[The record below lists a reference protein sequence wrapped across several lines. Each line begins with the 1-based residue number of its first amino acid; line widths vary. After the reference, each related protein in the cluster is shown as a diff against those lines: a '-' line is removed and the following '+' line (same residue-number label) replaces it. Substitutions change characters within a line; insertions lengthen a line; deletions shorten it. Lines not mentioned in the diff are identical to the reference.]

1 MKNFALVGC
10 GQIGSRHLQG
20 LMKVPGP
27 LSIQVVD
34 PNPAARCLGRE
45 RAEEV
50 MPKEGVQIEWLN
62 SIDGLRPTDFTV
74 VATTAVNRANLLI
87 KLLERGHRRF
97 LVEKVVCQSDEEYQR
112 LLEAFARHQAKGWIN
127 FYHRYMDFYK
137 RLKQALVCGPIHLQ
151 VLSGNHGLGCN
162 AIHFLDLFTFLC
174 GNTQVEILGSFFK
187 DSLLPNKRSRE
198 LVEFSGTLFGRAA
211 EGSTFAF
218 TFSETSFASYTVE
231 VLDAKVRAFADEG
244 AENAQVAFEA
254 ENWAWQEWNFKNLFS
269 SVLTPRVAQDVLE
282 TDDCGLTPL
291 EDSYVPHRVLFEVF
305 SRHVERLTGK
315 VCPTCPIT

>member
-34 PNPAARCLGRE
+34 PNPAARCLGRK
-45 RAEEV
+45 RADEII
-50 MPKEGVQIEWLN
+50 PKENIQIEWLK
-62 SIDGLRPTDFTV
+62 SIDDLRPTDLTV
-74 VATTAVNRANLLI
+74 VATTAVNRADLLI
-87 KLLERGHRRF
+87 KLLERGHSRF

-112 LLEAFARHQAKGWIN
+112 LLEAFAKYRAKGWIN

-137 RLKQALVCGPIHLQ
+137 ELKQVLVSGPIHLQ
-151 VLSGNHGLGCN
+151 VLGGNRGLGCN

-174 GNTQVEILGSFFK
+174 SGTEVEIQGSFFK
-187 DSLLPNKRSRE
+187 DCLLPNKRSKE
-198 LVEFSGTLFGRAA
+198 LVEFSGTLFGSVAD
-211 EGSTFAF
+211 GSTFSF
-218 TFSETSFASYTVE
+218 TFNEMSSASYTVE
-231 VLDAKVRAFADEG
+231 VLGVNVRAFADEG
-244 AENAQVAFEA
+244 LEKAQVAFEA

-269 SVLTPRVAQDVLE
+269 SVLTPRIAQDVLE
-282 TDDCGLTPL
+282 TDDCGLTSL
-291 EDSYVPHRVLFEVF
+291 EDSYVPHSVLFKVF